1 MTFLCPVFELCFQLY
16 NFHLDFGKIF
26 WQYCMQTKTLPK
38 TTKIRKLFPHA
49 RALMNRNIYPCKLHK
64 KSTSGFFKVF
74 WVEGSGSRLSRPW
87 LEKSWRV
94 EGYQGLDL
102 KKVEE
107 FKAFKALT
115 WKKLKANFKALSWSN
130 PRFKAIVPRNLNFK
144 VKIANSNL

>member
-1 MTFLCPVFELCFQLY
+1 MPISLISWFFWDYDFSAYCSCYLWELSIELLINIIKIALKI
-16 NFHLDFGKIF
+16 NF
-26 WQYCMQTKTLPK
+26 
-38 TTKIRKLFPHA
+38 
-49 RALMNRNIYPCKLHK
+49 
-64 KSTSGFFKVF
+64 GFFKVF
-74 WVEGSGSRLSRPW
+74 WVEGLGSRLSRPW

-130 PRFKAIVPRNLNFK
+130 PRFKAIVPRNLNLK
-144 VKIANSNL
+144 VKIANSSMDQVQKCALHFIRALDHSIVQLWS